1 MQSSGPVEFGSVSLF
16 LTIVFVLAT
25 LFVIH
30 LLWWRIAL
38 PRRQRT
44 VLLALFIFGG
54 LLVAP
59 LAGWLGG
66 LLGLSPLSWIQWLNV
81 ALAVVAFALAYVVT
95 YSALEADSPTLSL
108 VRHIATGG
116 SRGAAEHELREFMAT
131 RPFVGARL
139 SALVE
144 EGMVYEREGRILLAD
159 HPYTLF
165 RMVLLHREK
174 VLGLTHHGG

>member
-1 MQSSGPVEFGSVSLF
+1 MSVFLAIVLLLGALF
-16 LTIVFVLAT
+16 AV
-25 LFVIH
+25 H
-30 LLWWRIAL
+30 LVWWRVAL
-38 PRRQRT
+38 PRRQRA
-44 VLLALFIFGG
+44 V
-54 LLVAP
+54 
-59 LAGWLGG
+59 
-66 LLGLSPLSWIQWLNV
+66 LLGLFLIGGLALAPVVALLLVWLGFGTLSAVQWLNV
-81 ALAVVAFALAYVVT
+81 GLAVLAFALAYVVT

-108 VRHIATGG
+108 VRHIAAAGAGG
-116 SRGAAEHELREFMAT
+116 VSEEELCEFMAS

-144 EGMVYEREGRILLAD
+144 EGMVHEREGSIHLAE

>member
-1 MQSSGPVEFGSVSLF
+1 MSLF
-16 LTIVFVLAT
+16 VSIVLLLGV

-30 LLWWRIAL
+30 LAWWRVAL

-44 VLLALFIFGG
+44 VLLGLF
-54 LLVAP
+54 
-59 LAGWLGG
+59 LGG
-66 LLGLSPLSWIQWLNV
+66 AVVLAPVVVLVLQWLALPPLSFVQWLNV
-81 ALAVVAFALAYVVT
+81 ALAVVSFTLAYVVT

-108 VRHIATGG
+108 VRHIARAG
-116 SRGAAEHELREFMAT
+116 SRGREEAELGEFMAS

-139 SALVE
+139 SALLE
-144 EGMVYEREGRILLAD
+144 EGMVHEREDRILLAE